1 MLDTVIRRKHNL
13 QSTIIYV
20 VSAQYKLKNTIMDTN
35 NKSNTTNE
43 PNAQQRETN
52 EETKTYVRNQNMFD
66 VTNMTYEQY
75 VETHYNILLEQ
86 WYLDNG
92 FQPPYFPHQDLLKKG
107 SR

>member
-1 MLDTVIRRKHNL
+1 MEA
-13 QSTIIYV
+13 S
-20 VSAQYKLKNTIMDTN
+20 
-35 NKSNTTNE
+35 KSSSSSE
-43 PNAQQRETN
+43 PLQQRDANGEN
-52 EETKTYVRNQNMFD
+52 PKTYVRNQNMFD

-92 FQPPYFPHQDLLKKG
+92 FQPPYFPHQDMFNSKRV